1 MTQKSKVA
9 AEAKSENANNVVVL
23 DVKVVKVMTPQNN
36 NDRITFVTDK
46 EFETIDYTTEQTIT
60 SNMFG
65 LNIYNVVNQL
75 RDKCPEIQLAD
86 TLAMGAM
93 VNPQLIALVLTN
105 AEMKIK
111 REFKS
116 SDEIREFTEN
126 ETYGKDCW
134 KTTILDCK
142 TNIHPM
148 FMSMIADLIKNKPA
162 VVKTVGIVANPFNI

>member
-1 MTQKSKVA
+1 M
-9 AEAKSENANNVVVL
+9 L
-23 DVKVVKVMTPQNN
+23 
-36 NDRITFVTDK
+36 
-46 EFETIDYTTEQTIT
+46 
-60 SNMFG
+60 
-65 LNIYNVVNQL
+65 
-75 RDKCPEIQLAD
+75 
-86 TLAMGAM
+86 
-93 VNPQLIALVLTN
+93 
-105 AEMKIK
+105 IK

-162 VVKTVGIVANPFNI
+162 VVKTVGVVANPFNI

>member
-1 MTQKSKVA
+1 MTQKSNVA
-9 AEAKSENANNVVVL
+9 AEAKNENVVVL
-23 DVKVVKVMTPQNN
+23 DVKVVKVMTPQANS
-36 NDRITFVTDK
+36 DRITFVTDK
-46 EFETIDYTTEQTIT
+46 EFETIDFTTGQTIT

-65 LNIYNVVNQL
+65 INIYNAVNQL
-75 RDKCPEIQLAD
+75 RNKCPEIQLAD

-93 VNPQLIALVLTN
+93 VNPQLIALILTN

-116 SDEIREFTEN
+116 SDEIREYTEN
-126 ETYGKDCW
+126 ETYGKNCW

-162 VVKTVGIVANPFNI
+162 VVKTVGIVSNPFNI